1 MRRRLLTVSSVLLL
15 GAASIA
21 AMDARAEGPRPV
33 VATTARAQ
41 AAVPLPI
48 SRPVWSGRL
57 VAANDRAAGGTAAQA
72 GGQDATGV
80 APEPDGSGL
89 KSGSAEAL
97 AVQLEGAQVL
107 SSEGDVVGEVEK
119 VIDEPGSGRKAV
131 ISVGGFL
138 GIGGSRILV
147 PAENLVPSGK
157 GMVRTDLTE
166 QQLKSLPAY
175 DM

>member
-1 MRRRLLTVSSVLLL
+1 MRRRLLLVASALLL
-15 GAASIA
+15 GTASMA
-21 AMDARAEGPRPV
+21 AMDARADGPGPV
-33 VATTARAQ
+33 VASAARAH

-57 VAANDRAAGGTAAQA
+57 VAANGRPTGNT
-72 GGQDATGV
+72 GGQDASGV

-97 AVQLEGAQVL
+97 AVQLEGARVV
-107 SSEGDVVGEVEK
+107 SSEGNVVGEVEK
-119 VIDEPGSGRKAV
+119 VIDQPGNGRKAV

-157 GMVRTDLTE
+157 GVVRTHLTE
-166 QQLKSLPAY
+166 KQLKSLPAY